1 MRTQVRDFIV
11 GQPSW
16 RGPASDLTDDYPLV
30 EKKVL
35 DSMAIFEL
43 VAFIEQS
50 FGIEIEDEELVS
62 ENFATLKAIDRL
74 DQLQARH
81 LSYADPTRAPTRL
94 IAGPTRTGRRAAPRL
109 GC

>member
-74 DQLQARH
+74 ISSKL
-81 LSYADPTRAPTRL
+81 
-94 IAGPTRTGRRAAPRL
+94 GP
-109 GC
+109 

>member
-1 MRTQVRDFIV
+1 MT
-11 GQPSW
+11 
-16 RGPASDLTDDYPLV
+16 TLV

-74 DQLQARH
+74 ISSKL
-81 LSYADPTRAPTRL
+81 
-94 IAGPTRTGRRAAPRL
+94 GP
-109 GC
+109 